1 MNEQN
6 PNNQTPIQPQNVQS
20 AMRENENGEVG
31 VTNTNT
37 EVNKAPDLAD
47 KTINAVENFMNT
59 DDHINEHARADV
71 NKNKTNAT
79 LCYLPLVVFYFIFT
93 NKYKNS
99 TYLHFHANQGLL
111 VSLLYIVSVVI
122 SQFLIIL
129 FEKDGLVLNTIP
141 GWVSFISYVLYCIC
155 FALTLFGV
163 INTVNESSKE
173 LPLIGKIKI
182 LK

>member
-6 PNNQTPIQPQNVQS
+6 PNNQTQLQPENVQT
-20 AMRENENGEVG
+20 AMRENTEGQV
-31 VTNTNT
+31 VASQVNTG
-37 EVNKAPDLAD
+37 PDLAD
-47 KTINAVENFMNT
+47 KTISAVENFINT

-71 NKNKTNAT
+71 NANKTNAL

-93 NKYKNS
+93 GKYKNS
-99 TYLHFHANQGLL
+99 TYLHFHANQGLIVTL
-111 VSLLYIVSVVI
+111 FYIASVFI
-122 SQFLIIL
+122 SQLLIAL
-129 FEKDGLVLNTIP
+129 FEKEGFVLNTVP

-155 FALTLFGV
+155 FLLTLFGI

-173 LPLIGKIKI
+173 LPLIGKITI